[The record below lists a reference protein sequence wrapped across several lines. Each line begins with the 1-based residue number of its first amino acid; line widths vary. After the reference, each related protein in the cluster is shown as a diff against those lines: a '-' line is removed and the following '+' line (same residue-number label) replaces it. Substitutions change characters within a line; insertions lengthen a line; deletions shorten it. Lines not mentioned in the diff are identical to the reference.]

1 MANQKITSL
10 NELFAITA
18 SLDDLTVVVDVD
30 DFSSPTGETKKMT
43 LGELSKFALSTAT
56 LVSGSS
62 QIFFSGLGDV
72 SGSISG
78 SPNYFIKVNANGTGV
93 TYHESVETV
102 EETIFQESSSFQV
115 GQTVRRIS
123 GSYVTGSYNSE
134 TEASVVGVVRRVLS
148 GSLSGS
154 QIFTIV
160 YSGRINFS
168 QNPVDHTSGLNDGQV
183 YYVGETGSLHDV
195 NPNTCDHNLVGR
207 PVLVSTGI
215 SGGFSTGIVFN
226 SSANSGNEETQ
237 VQTFYQVAHGFTI
250 GDAVRKTTTS
260 GVWAFATADT
270 AVNSEAL
277 GIVDSCP
284 DSDHF
289 SIVTHGLITS
299 LNGLMEGSVY
309 FLATSSLGSAPF
321 RNIGLTE
328 PLTLISKP
336 MYVAVSTSSAIVVN
350 YRGSEALSGGGG
362 GGGTGVSQDITQ
374 VAHGFSLGDVIKR
387 TSGSWVI
394 STADNDI
401 NAESLGVISVVA
413 DANNFTVIFDG
424 LIDTLSGLMDGQVY
438 FLATSSTGPVPLRNV
453 TLTEPLTPY
462 VSKPIYVATSPSS
475 AIITSYRGV
484 IIASGSTELSGSALF
499 ISGSQT
505 SRFIGNVEIT
515 GSLVITSSA
524 TFRNI
529 GMTIL
534 EGPTTASIISASFFI
549 GDGSGLTG
557 VATGSSSPGTIS
569 SSLQFTNVD
578 DVTFRNITASNITA
592 SALFISGSETS
603 RFIGNVEVTGSLTVT
618 SSATFK
624 NIGMTIL
631 EGPTTASIVSASLF
645 IGELSQPSTLEIY
658 IDPVNGTD
666 LPGYG
671 TSVRPYKTINYGMTQ
686 VSTVPATIAG
696 QVQWCNEK
704 LVFILANGVYSENV
718 ITRWKRARVALQS
731 FGAKISGSIT
741 HQALLV
747 DFPFGGVTGPGFYQ
761 VANNPSPWSAGGP
774 FQSFELI
781 GEGSGMES
789 GFTSMGLMVTG
800 QVTMDYEDNIGTG
813 ATGWQGR
820 FFNSYFLCNHTQLL
834 NGVNLVS
841 YNNQIGLTMEIDGS
855 SIQGGSLGILPRT
868 GSLIQIASNPMGIS
882 LKAHNSQLKSTIG
895 AGISILEIDGCR
907 VVSMDRTTGG
917 VTDGYIVGTNGNTSY
932 SGIVN
937 CAFAGSTYKIGYES
951 VATPSFFTFDANS
964 LNHFKTG
971 HTIDTGSGSVTYV
984 LQDDCT
990 YVKYPPAS
998 SSNWSV
1004 VPTQVAGALDE
1015 LAARTTA
1022 SYVDF
1027 SNVANKP
1034 TLVSSSLQFG
1044 SSDDVT
1050 FRNITASNIT
1060 ASALFISGSTTSRF
1074 IGNVEVTGSLTVT
1087 SSATFRNIGMTILEG
1102 PTTASII
1109 SASVFIGDGSQLT
1122 GVAGSS
1128 PGTISS
1134 SLQFTNTD
1142 DVRFRNITASRISA
1156 SIFIGDTSLTTTS
1169 PITISSSDIDWNSGS
1184 VFTKTLSANTTF
1196 TFSNIQPKVIVVL
1209 VTNSGSFTATWP
1221 TTHWPAGIAPTL
1233 TTGSVTDVFTF
1244 VSLGQSSTTASMFGA
1259 VQKDT
1264 TLIGDGSALTGVIS
1278 SSYSVSS
1285 SFANSVPFTNVTG
1298 KPTLISSS
1306 LQFTNTSDVTFRNV
1320 TASVVSASS
1329 VRGTDLL
1336 NTPPVVVSSTN
1347 IDWSSGSIFTK
1358 TITGSTTFTF
1368 SNIQPKVIAVLVT
1381 NSGSFNATWPTVH
1394 WPAGVVPTLTT
1405 GSGTDIF
1412 NFISLDESATT
1423 SSIYGAVQKDTT
1435 LIGDGSGLTG
1445 VISSSYSISSSRSNL
1460 SDTASYVTV
1469 SQTASLANSV
1479 AYTNITGKPS
1489 LVSSSLQF
1497 TNTDDVT
1504 FRNITASNITASALF
1519 ISGSQTSI
1527 FIGNVEITGSLV
1539 ITSSATFRNIGMTI
1553 LEGPTTASIISAS
1566 VFIGDGSQLTG
1577 TGGGLVR
1584 QVLTAEYAAYIETN
1598 LLIPVD
1604 DTPPLISE
1612 GVELLSLS
1620 ITPSSTSNRIRV
1632 DVSVPQAASDAV
1644 VSAMIALFRG
1654 STCIDMGLVTIST
1667 NGYRA
1672 TLSLSLV
1679 DSPATTSPV
1688 VYSVRFGCGNAGVIS
1703 INGHGGVRVFGGT
1716 SKAAIILTEIGT

>member
-299 LNGLMEGSVY
+299 LSGLMEGSVY

-362 GGGTGVSQDITQ
+362 GGGGTGVSEDITQ
-374 VAHGFSLGDVIKR
+374 VAHGFSLGDVIRR

-499 ISGSQT
+499 ISGSHT

-524 TFRNI
+524 TFKNI

-557 VATGSSSPGTIS
+557 VSTGSSPGTIS
-569 SSLQFTNVD
+569 SSLQFTNTD

-592 SALFISGSETS
+592 SALFVSGSETS
-603 RFIGNVEVTGSLTVT
+603 RFV
-618 SSATFK
+618 
-624 NIGMTIL
+624 
-631 EGPTTASIVSASLF
+631 
-645 IGELSQPSTLEIY
+645 
-658 IDPVNGTD
+658 
-666 LPGYG
+666 
-671 TSVRPYKTINYGMTQ
+671 
-686 VSTVPATIAG
+686 
-696 QVQWCNEK
+696 
-704 LVFILANGVYSENV
+704 
-718 ITRWKRARVALQS
+718 
-731 FGAKISGSIT
+731 
-741 HQALLV
+741 
-747 DFPFGGVTGPGFYQ
+747 
-761 VANNPSPWSAGGP
+761 
-774 FQSFELI
+774 
-781 GEGSGMES
+781 
-789 GFTSMGLMVTG
+789 
-800 QVTMDYEDNIGTG
+800 
-813 ATGWQGR
+813 
-820 FFNSYFLCNHTQLL
+820 
-834 NGVNLVS
+834 
-841 YNNQIGLTMEIDGS
+841 
-855 SIQGGSLGILPRT
+855 
-868 GSLIQIASNPMGIS
+868 
-882 LKAHNSQLKSTIG
+882 
-895 AGISILEIDGCR
+895 
-907 VVSMDRTTGG
+907 
-917 VTDGYIVGTNGNTSY
+917 
-932 SGIVN
+932 
-937 CAFAGSTYKIGYES
+937 
-951 VATPSFFTFDANS
+951 
-964 LNHFKTG
+964 
-971 HTIDTGSGSVTYV
+971 
-984 LQDDCT
+984 
-990 YVKYPPAS
+990 
-998 SSNWSV
+998 
-1004 VPTQVAGALDE
+1004 
-1015 LAARTTA
+1015 
-1022 SYVDF
+1022 
-1027 SNVANKP
+1027 
-1034 TLVSSSLQFG
+1034 
-1044 SSDDVT
+1044 
-1050 FRNITASNIT
+1050 
-1060 ASALFISGSTTSRF
+1060 
-1074 IGNVEVTGSLTVT
+1074 GNVEVTGSLTVT

-1109 SASVFIGDGSQLT
+1109 SASVFIGDGSGLT
-1122 GVAGSS
+1122 GVVGSS

-1134 SLQFTNTD
+1134 SLQFGLTD
-1142 DVRFRNITASRISA
+1142 DVTFRNITASIVSA
-1156 SIFIGDTSLTTTS
+1156 SIFIGD
-1169 PITISSSDIDWNSGS
+1169 GS
-1184 VFTKTLSANTTF
+1184 
-1196 TFSNIQPKVIVVL
+1196 
-1209 VTNSGSFTATWP
+1209 
-1221 TTHWPAGIAPTL
+1221 
-1233 TTGSVTDVFTF
+1233 
-1244 VSLGQSSTTASMFGA
+1244 
-1259 VQKDT
+1259 
-1264 TLIGDGSALTGVIS
+1264 
-1278 SSYSVSS
+1278 
-1285 SFANSVPFTNVTG
+1285 NVTG
-1298 KPTLISSS
+1298 I
-1306 LQFTNTSDVTFRNV
+1306 
-1320 TASVVSASS
+1320 
-1329 VRGTDLL
+1329 
-1336 NTPPVVVSSTN
+1336 
-1347 IDWSSGSIFTK
+1347 
-1358 TITGSTTFTF
+1358 
-1368 SNIQPKVIAVLVT
+1368 
-1381 NSGSFNATWPTVH
+1381 
-1394 WPAGVVPTLTT
+1394 
-1405 GSGTDIF
+1405 
-1412 NFISLDESATT
+1412 
-1423 SSIYGAVQKDTT
+1423 
-1435 LIGDGSGLTG
+1435 
-1445 VISSSYSISSSRSNL
+1445 ISSSYSISSSHSDVSDTSSFVTLAQTASFVLSSSYAVSASHANL
-1460 SDTASYVTV
+1460 SD
-1469 SQTASLANSV
+1469 TASLANSV
-1479 AYTNITGKPS
+1479 AYASITGKPT

-1504 FRNITASNITASALF
+1504 FRN
-1519 ISGSQTSI
+1519 
-1527 FIGNVEITGSLV
+1527 V
-1539 ITSSATFRNIGMTI
+1539 
-1553 LEGPTTASIISAS
+1553 TASIISS
-1566 VFIGDGSQLTG
+1566 SYFIGDISLT
-1577 TGGGLVR
+1577 TTSTQSISV
-1584 QVLTAEYAAYIETN
+1584 
-1598 LLIPVD
+1598 VD
-1604 DTPPLISE
+1604 IDWSV
-1612 GVELLSLS
+1612 GAVFVKS
-1620 ITPSSTSNRIRV
+1620 ITSSVAFTFSNIQ
-1632 DVSVPQAASDAV
+1632 PK
-1644 VSAMIALFRG
+1644 
-1654 STCIDMGLVTIST
+1654 TI
-1667 NGYRA
+1667 
-1672 TLSLSLV
+1672 
-1679 DSPATTSPV
+1679 
-1688 VYSVRFGCGNAGVIS
+1688 VIS
-1703 INGHGGVRVFGGT
+1703 ITNSGSYTSSASWPSIHWPSGSEPVLSTSTSSITDIFTFISLGSVASSVYGVADQHFP
-1716 SKAAIILTEIGT
+1716 